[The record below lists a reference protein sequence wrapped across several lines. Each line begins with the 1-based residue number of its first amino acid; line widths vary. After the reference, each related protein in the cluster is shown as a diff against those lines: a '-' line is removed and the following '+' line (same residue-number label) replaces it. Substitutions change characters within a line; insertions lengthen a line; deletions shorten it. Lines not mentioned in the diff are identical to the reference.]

1 MSESWG
7 VGREGEPRQ
16 AATSQGE
23 RENTPSAVFIRHSL
37 WWRERRQAVQGKYR
51 GGWRGGPHVVCVS
64 GRLDLGGI
72 YSLTMTKASRP
83 RRARAGSAEGPG

>member
-23 RENTPSAVFIRHSL
+23 RENTPSAVFKTQLVVEGEETGCPRKIP
-37 WWRERRQAVQGKYR
+37 WRLAWRSTR
-51 GGWRGGPHVVCVS
+51 GLC
-64 GRLDLGGI
+64 
-72 YSLTMTKASRP
+72 
-83 RRARAGSAEGPG
+83 